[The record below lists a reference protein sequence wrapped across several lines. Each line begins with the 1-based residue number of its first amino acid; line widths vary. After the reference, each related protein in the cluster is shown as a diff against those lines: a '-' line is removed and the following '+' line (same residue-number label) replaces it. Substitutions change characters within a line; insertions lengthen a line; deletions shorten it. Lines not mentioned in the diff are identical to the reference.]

1 MNLLRNNSDFLAWL
15 STNGISS
22 ASEPQNYPA
31 LAFMEVQNFG
41 SSAINVTPCYIT
53 FDQLGD
59 LVDDMI
65 TAIK

>member
-1 MNLLRNNSDFLAWL
+1 MNLLRNNSDFLAW
-15 STNGISS
+15 SKTNGISD
-22 ASEPQNYPA
+22 AEEPQSYPV

-59 LVDDMI
+59 LVDDML